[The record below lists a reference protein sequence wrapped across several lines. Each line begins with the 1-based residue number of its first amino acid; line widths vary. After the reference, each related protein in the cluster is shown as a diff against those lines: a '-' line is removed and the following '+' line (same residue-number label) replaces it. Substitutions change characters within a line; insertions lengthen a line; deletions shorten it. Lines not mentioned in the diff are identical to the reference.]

1 MFVAS
6 GEAIVPTRII
16 ENFLGKPIKEATF
29 SSPVRLVGFI
39 SMPEVGNT
47 FQTFKTKKEAEEYVQ
62 KFKEEKLSNKSTS
75 ENVVFEGKQI
85 PLIIKTDVLGT
96 IEAIEKEI
104 GKINTPEIAY
114 KIVSAG
120 VGAVNESDLKMASVN
135 KDTIIVGFGV
145 KIDNGARDMNETLKV
160 DVEIF
165 DIIYKLIEK
174 LETVLVERKPKQEVV
189 EVTGTLKVLRTFS
202 STKDKQVLG
211 GKVITGRITDNGAVR
226 IMRRDFEIGR
236 GKITS
241 LQQGKI
247 RAREVLEDTDCGI
260 SVESKIDIASG
271 DTLEA
276 FVMVVK

>member
-1 MFVAS
+1 M
-6 GEAIVPTRII
+6 
-16 ENFLGKPIKEATF
+16 
-29 SSPVRLVGFI
+29 
-39 SMPEVGNT
+39 
-47 FQTFKTKKEAEEYVQ
+47 
-62 KFKEEKLSNKSTS
+62 
-75 ENVVFEGKQI
+75 
-85 PLIIKTDVLGT
+85 
-96 IEAIEKEI
+96 
-104 GKINTPEIAY
+104 
-114 KIVSAG
+114 
-120 VGAVNESDLKMASVN
+120 
-135 KDTIIVGFGV
+135 
-145 KIDNGARDMNETLKV
+145 
-160 DVEIF
+160 
-165 DIIYKLIEK
+165 
-174 LETVLVERKPKQEVV
+174 VERKPKQEVV